1 MAKHEKPAANVPFGT
16 VKLSSAHSTTA
27 SRVAEFGK
35 REFVKAQ
42 QAHEEGV
49 IAKRAAGLN
58 YSGK

>member
-1 MAKHEKPAANVPFGT
+1 MAKHEQRAANVPFGT

-27 SRVAEFGK
+27 SMSK

>member
-1 MAKHEKPAANVPFGT
+1 MAKHEKRAANVELGT
-16 VKLSSAHSTTA
+16 LHYSEH
-27 SRVAEFGK
+27 VAEFGK